1 MNAQPPRFQ
10 DPIYFALSQGKNLKK
25 IVHYKKN
32 QVPFLI
38 TFFLCFQSP
47 ETHTQR
53 KINMAATI
61 NANNVWDSKT
71 QTFHGGQEHRFIQ
84 NFVEDFSVTTN
95 YLGTPRKALEAAREA
110 VSIEIG

>member
-1 MNAQPPRFQ
+1 
-10 DPIYFALSQGKNLKK
+10 
-25 IVHYKKN
+25 
-32 QVPFLI
+32 
-38 TFFLCFQSP
+38 
-47 ETHTQR
+47 
-53 KINMAATI
+53 MAATT

-110 VSIEIG
+110 VSIEIYYKSAFTDMADCR